1 MLYYDKI
8 DLSKGIDIAKSNNSK
23 ECMVC
28 QYWYF
33 NHEFKLQYS
42 VCNGCHDL
50 LMLCLNLSNINI
62 ISVKGIDYRC
72 IIHYISKFDST
83 NLLKNSVL
91 GDQGYI

>member
-62 ISVKGIDYRC
+62 ISVKGIDYRY
-72 IIHYISKFDST
+72 IIHYISKSDST

>member
-1 MLYYDKI
+1 
-8 DLSKGIDIAKSNNSK
+8 
-23 ECMVC
+23 MVC

-72 IIHYISKFDST
+72 IIHYISKSDST